1 MYNFFCHKITISGHC
16 GGFAGPTIAK
26 LHQQHFHHFT
36 ELALIIYLNE
46 IFYFTVS
53 VLMSLVL
60 SLVLRNFIVVK
71 KKILAVH
78 NSLLLHQKHPL

>member
-1 MYNFFCHKITISGHC
+1 MYNFFCHEITICGHC
-16 GGFAGPTIAK
+16 GGFPGPTIAK

-46 IFYFTVS
+46 IFYLTVS
-53 VLMSLVL
+53 VLM

-71 KKILAVH
+71 KSFFAVH
-78 NSLLLHQKHPL
+78 DSLLPHQKHPL